1 MLCGDD
7 IWNMNRVCI
16 LGFLK
21 VLQLKCGY
29 MIKGINIMYIFK
41 QKNNY
46 SNFLEAL
53 REEQEGVELKIKL
66 LEKKWEFRISQ
77 QS

>member
-1 MLCGDD
+1 
-7 IWNMNRVCI
+7 
-16 LGFLK
+16 
-21 VLQLKCGY
+21 